1 MDPNAAE
8 SRNEIAYT
16 WDIANV
22 QQTKIDLQFIF
33 EEPLTIVPADTL
45 KIDLKFNEFDKG
57 FLDEELIVSFMSKQ
71 LPIGGAGN
79 IEQMATAVT

>member
-16 WDIANV
+16 WDVSNV
-22 QQTKIDLQFIF
+22 EQNKIDLQFIF

-45 KIDLKFNEFDKG
+45 KIDLKFSKFDQG
-57 FLDEELIVSFMSKQ
+57 FLEEEIIQS
-71 LPIGGAGN
+71 
-79 IEQMATAVT
+79 

>member
-8 SRNEIAYT
+8 SRNKIAYT

-22 QQTKIDLQFIF
+22 ELTKIDLQFIF

-45 KIDLKFNEFDKG
+45 KIDLKFSEFDQG
-57 FLDEELIVSFMSKQ
+57 FLEEELI
-71 LPIGGAGN
+71 
-79 IEQMATAVT
+79 